1 MPKRWYGEYLS
12 LLKKVEAEEVLDL
25 IFYRPLAFLFVKAI
39 YYTNLTPNQITLL
52 AILWALIG
60 TLLYLKGL
68 LIWAALSLVLY
79 DIFDCADGMLARL
92 KKNGTALGRVIDGFG
107 DYISTAA
114 VYFAIGFAFANKTAD
129 PLFYWALTVLA
140 AASNIF
146 HAVLLD
152 YYRNRYLD
160 YAFDRKPTLG
170 DDLEEYK
177 REFEKLKS
185 NHGHWL
191 SKLLYKIYF
200 GYSRLQSK
208 VAPGKNRK
216 QLKIFEKNN
225 FLKRNAKL
233 IKLWTFLGPTTEWT
247 FLWISIL
254 IGRIDIYL
262 WGLITAFNFYA
273 LLTYVFQIY
282 TDSKT
287 IKIN

>member
-1 MPKRWYGEYLS
+1 MLKRWFEEYFR

-25 IFYRPLAFLFVKAI
+25 VFYRPLAFLFVKAI
-39 YYTNLTPNQITLL
+39 YRTNLTPNQITLA
-52 AILWALIG
+52 AIFAALIG

-68 LIWAALSLVLY
+68 LLWAALFLILY
-79 DIFDCADGMLARL
+79 DVFDCADGMLARL
-92 KKNGTALGRVIDGFG
+92 KKNGTSLGRIIDGFG

-114 VYFAIGFAFANKTAD
+114 VYLAIGFAFANKSAN

-146 HAVLLD
+146 HAVSLD

-170 DDLEEYK
+170 EDLEEHK

-185 NHGHWL
+185 KRGHWL
-191 SKLLYKIYF
+191 AKLLYKIYF
-200 GYSRLQSK
+200 GYSKLQSS
-208 VAPGKNRK
+208 VASAKNKK
-216 QLKIFEKNN
+216 QTKIFEKND
-225 FLKRNAKL
+225 FLRRNAKL
-233 IKLWTFLGPTTEWT
+233 VKLWTFLGPTTEWT

-254 IGRIDIYL
+254 AGRVDVYL
-262 WGLITAFNFYA
+262 WGLITVFNFYA
-273 LLTYVFQIY
+273 VLMYVLQIY

-287 IKIN
+287 ITIS